1 MARILV
7 VDDNVAN
14 LKLAEYMLRTLGH
27 ETLQAR
33 TCSEAYSAARAH
45 RPDMVLL
52 DLNMPS
58 DDSLGLVRQL
68 RDDPDFARI
77 PVALCTATATAEA
90 RRDALESG
98 FTESIPKPYDLDIF
112 RHDLESFLAVHCS
125 TPAA

>member
-7 VDDNVAN
+7 VDDNDNN
-14 LKLAEYMLRTLGH
+14 LKLAAYMLATLGH
-27 ETLQAR
+27 ETFSAR
-33 TCSEAYSAARAH
+33 TCQAAFAEAKEH

-68 RDDPDFARI
+68 RADPDFARI